1 MSVLYQ
7 INSTLVISHLK
18 HLGTNTNIVVE
29 RVPLFAWTSS
39 SLALTVLIV
48 SHYWFI
54 ENQSWFTN

>member
-7 INSTLVISHLK
+7 INSTLVICRLK
-18 HLGTNTNIVVE
+18 HLGTNTNTNIVVE

-54 ENQSWFTN
+54 ENQS

>member
-7 INSTLVISHLK
+7 INSTLAISRLK
-18 HLGTNTNIVVE
+18 ISVLILNIVVE

-54 ENQSWFTN
+54 ENQS